1 VRRREFVTGFG
12 SIAAAWPLA
21 GLAQPLDR
29 MRRVGILLPWPDYLP
44 DVRELW
50 VTDLAQDLGR
60 FGWVDGENIRFDYRF
75 TAGNSTLFKP
85 FAGELVGLA
94 PDVILAMTPLAVMA
108 VLEQTHTIPIVFAFV
123 LDPVGLGFVQSLAR
137 PGGNITGF
145 ATFDAPIMGKWVQFL
160 KEIAPRVTR
169 VAVIFN
175 PDTAPYAPLLS
186 RAIEVG
192 ARSSGMTVMLAPV
205 RDDAEIAEAI
215 AAHAREPWGGLMSL
229 PDPFTASHRD
239 AIAATAL
246 RHRLPL
252 IGVGEELA
260 KAGGLIVYEQDF
272 RELPAQLA
280 SYIDRILR
288 GATPADLP
296 VQYPTKYSL
305 MINLKTA
312 KALDL
317 NVPPSMLDL
326 ADKVIE

>member
-1 VRRREFVTGFG
+1 MMVT
-12 SIAAAWPLA
+12 
-21 GLAQPLDR
+21 
-29 MRRVGILLPWPDYLP
+29 
-44 DVRELW
+44 
-50 VTDLAQDLGR
+50 
-60 FGWVDGENIRFDYRF
+60 
-75 TAGNSTLFKP
+75 
-85 FAGELVGLA
+85 
-94 PDVILAMTPLAVMA
+94 
-108 VLEQTHTIPIVFAFV
+108 
-123 LDPVGLGFVQSLAR
+123 
-137 PGGNITGF
+137 
-145 ATFDAPIMGKWVQFL
+145 
-160 KEIAPRVTR
+160 
-169 VAVIFN
+169 
-175 PDTAPYAPLLS
+175 
-186 RAIEVG
+186 
-192 ARSSGMTVMLAPV
+192 LAPV
-205 RDDAEIAEAI
+205 RDEAEIEKAI
-215 AAHAREPWGGLMSL
+215 ANHAREPRAALMSL

>member
-1 VRRREFVTGFG
+1 MRRREFITGFG

-21 GLAQPLDR
+21 GLAQPADR
-29 MRRVGILLPWPDYLP
+29 MRRVGVLLSWPEP
-44 DVRELW
+44 DARELW
-50 VTDLAQDLGR
+50 VTDLARELGR
-60 FGWVDGENIRFDYRF
+60 FGWLDGENIRFEYRF
-75 TAGNSTLFKP
+75 ASGNPTLFKP
-85 FAGELVGLA
+85 FAAELVDLA

-108 VLEQTHTIPIVFAFV
+108 GREQTHTIPIVFAFV

-137 PGGNITGF
+137 PGGKITGF
-145 ATFDAPIMGKWVQFL
+145 GTFDAPLMGKWVQFL

-215 AAHAREPWGGLMSL
+215 AAHAREPGGGLMSL

>member
-1 VRRREFVTGFG
+1 VRRREFITGFG

-21 GLAQPLDR
+21 GLAQPADR
-29 MRRVGILLPWPDYLP
+29 MRRVGILLPWPEYRP
-44 DVRELW
+44 DVREFSA
-50 VTDLAQDLGR
+50 DFPQDLGR
-60 FGWVDGENIRFDYRF
+60 FGWLDGENIRIDWRF
-75 TAGNSTLFKP
+75 AAGNPTLFKP
-85 FAGELVGLA
+85 FAAELVDLA
-94 PDVILAMTPLAVMA
+94 PDVILAMTPLAVTA
-108 VLEQTHTIPIVFAFV
+108 VLEQTHTIPVVFAFV
-123 LDPVGLGFVQSLAR
+123 LDPVALGFVQSLAR